1 MESKV
6 TLKFFFRADPKNDLI
21 RDLKTV
27 ISDPNHEFCDLLIRV
42 HNFMI
47 KTQYEW
53 MNEWMNEW
61 M

>member
-47 KTQYEW
+47 KTQ
-53 MNEWMNEW
+53 
-61 M
+61 